1 MVDQQA
7 HRRFRVP
14 KISNPR
20 SPSREMPKSDTPN
33 MTTTPE
39 SEQNQ
44 DPEPSPT
51 PAKESGPGEHP
62 VGVIGITAVIGY
74 LTLFAAFL
82 LYLLVALWPV
92 PTPSGEQPPGE
103 PPEHRADTANPASAK
118 TSQETTAA
126 SAVSPAEKALPAL
139 SPKPK
144 PKDNN
149 MKSSSAGDK
158 PEQMEPVYIFGWR
171 WDIADEVRLLMLV
184 ICAGA
189 LGSLVH
195 GLRSIYWYVG
205 QRELVWS
212 WIAKYL
218 LLPFTGSVLAVV
230 FYFVVRGG
238 FFSPRAGFQETSPFG
253 FAALAAMVG
262 MFSEQAVLKLKEISE
277 TLLSKPAQGK
287 NAEPQGDK

>member
-1 MVDQQA
+1 MT
-7 HRRFRVP
+7 
-14 KISNPR
+14 
-20 SPSREMPKSDTPN
+20 PS
-33 MTTTPE
+33 PE
-39 SEQNQ
+39 SGQNQ
-44 DPEPSPT
+44 NPVASLP
-51 PAKESGPGEHP
+51 KETGPGEHF
-62 VGVIGITAVIGY
+62 VSVIGIAALITY
-74 LTLFAAFL
+74 LTIFAALL

-103 PPEHRADTANPASAK
+103 PPDHRSDIAITPSPSI
-118 TSQETTAA
+118 SQEPTTPGTA
-126 SAVSPAEKALPAL
+126 SAVTAPSSEPQTKFSKTTKERETRSPR
-139 SPKPK
+139 KP
-144 PKDNN
+144 
-149 MKSSSAGDK
+149 SSSAADK
-158 PEQMEPVYIFGWR
+158 QEKMEPVYIFGWR

-218 LLPFTGSVLAVV
+218 LLPVTGSILAVV

-238 FFSPRAGFQETSPFG
+238 FFSPRAGFQQTSPFG

-277 TLLSKPAQGK
+277 TLLSKPARGK
-287 NAEPQGDK
+287 NAEPQGEA